1 MIQALVRWLVL
12 TVAVWVAALIVPGIG
27 YDNWQSLVVAALI
40 LGILNSL
47 AKPALQVL
55 SLPFIILTF
64 GLFLL
69 VVNAIVLGLTAWL
82 VRGFWVSGFWPAVGG
97 SLVISIVSMFLGY
110 TGARR
115 RVVIR
120 RTETLF
126 SDGRR
131 PPSGRGRVIDV

>member
-69 VVNAIVLGLTAWL
+69 VVNAILLGLTARL
-82 VRGFWVSGFWPAVGG
+82 VHGFWVSGFWPAAGG

-126 SDGRR
+126 SDARR
-131 PPSGRGRVIDV
+131 PPPGRGRVIDV